1 MQPTRKTKQKVIMT
15 RQSNR
20 RPASA
25 KTPQVL
31 TIPWLQKNLLQN
43 KVTVHKQY
51 HYPGFSHSRRF
62 NLLIMHTRG
71 DTIVKY
77 NHQKTDLKLL
87 DQKLRHKLSSKCTVK
102 NEVTVPTRPE
112 HYSKTPNKWH
122 KAEHNSRCTYFSQTG
137 CKMKSREPIWSF
149 ENPMIPINPFETPET
164 QSYRVTYVKRKAENG
179 KPLPPSISL
188 AQTAVMILSLILICV
203 WWRRPLSFLDVF
215 ARQRKATDRLRT
227 WGHSW
232 FPELK
237 KMGLIRASNWSMWHR
252 RSGCDS
258 GDHSLILLR
267 SHPGGVFMLRSTMY
281 RCVSSDSINLF
292 CHGPAVYLPY
302 IWQVDQRYL
311 YTFLL
316 SHVKHFGVQCE

>member
-1 MQPTRKTKQKVIMT
+1 M
-15 RQSNR
+15 
-20 RPASA
+20 
-25 KTPQVL
+25 
-31 TIPWLQKNLLQN
+31 
-43 KVTVHKQY
+43 
-51 HYPGFSHSRRF
+51 
-62 NLLIMHTRG
+62 
-71 DTIVKY
+71 
-77 NHQKTDLKLL
+77 
-87 DQKLRHKLSSKCTVK
+87 
-102 NEVTVPTRPE
+102 
-112 HYSKTPNKWH
+112 H
-122 KAEHNSRCTYFSQTG
+122 KAEN
-137 CKMKSREPIWSF
+137 
-149 ENPMIPINPFETPET
+149 
-164 QSYRVTYVKRKAENG
+164 A

-188 AQTAVMILSLILICV
+188 VQSYLWFFCCFVYDDDIHWFFLTFLQEKE
-203 WWRRPLSFLDVF
+203 RRLTGLG
-215 ARQRKATDRLRT
+215 R
-227 WGHSW
+227 HSW
-232 FPELK
+232 FPEPK